1 MIYMLNNQSDD
12 LISASWKIDPG
23 NKVVKGTQSRIPTFQ
38 YGVLSDSPPHMSQYK
53 SGGGGGRGKRNLGL
67 NL

>member
-1 MIYMLNNQSDD
+1 MIYMLNNHSPRPGRYNV
-12 LISASWKIDPG
+12 DPG

-53 SGGGGGRGKRNLGL
+53 SGG
-67 NL
+67 